1 MLTIVSDITM
11 IGNHSYFNQ
20 YTQGIISD
28 KGPWFKLIIEYSE
41 EYNECISSIHSK
53 LWKDFEY
60 LQNEVNK
67 FLVCKDI
74 WIYS

>member
-1 MLTIVSDITM
+1 MLSIVADIQM

-28 KGPWFKLIIEYSE
+28 KGPRFKAIIENSE
-41 EYNECISSIHSK
+41 EYNDCIENIHLK
-53 LWKDFEY
+53 LWNDFEF
-60 LQNEVNK
+60 LQSEVNK
-67 FLVCKDI
+67 FIVCKEI